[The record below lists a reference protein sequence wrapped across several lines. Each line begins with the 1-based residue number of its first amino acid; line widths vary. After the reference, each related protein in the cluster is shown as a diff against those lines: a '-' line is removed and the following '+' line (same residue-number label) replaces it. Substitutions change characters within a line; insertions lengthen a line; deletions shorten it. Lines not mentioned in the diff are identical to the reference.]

1 MEAGIQGGYLKGR
14 YLGWGCGVVWGRNM
28 GLWGEDVESE
38 WTKGAK
44 RERVVEPLLTGE
56 KVWEA

>member
-1 MEAGIQGGYLKGR
+1 MAGIQGGYLKGR

-28 GLWGEDVESE
+28 GQWEEDVENE
-38 WTKGAK
+38 WPQSAT
-44 RERVVEPLLTGE
+44 REQVVEPLLTVG